1 VQNFVHLY
9 LVNSVSRMKEK
20 RVKREP
26 NGVSLGL
33 FFKTILIMGIVVLFA
48 VIKIF
53 LANQIYYESRRIDYI
68 QREVSA
74 LEEENVML
82 QNQLQAQKFKNC
94 VSDVNFY
101 TDLED
106 EDTP

>member
-1 VQNFVHLY
+1 MQNSVHLN
-9 LVNSVSRMKEK
+9 LVNSKKMKEK
-20 RVKREP
+20 RAKIKP
-26 NGVSLGL
+26 NGISLGL
-33 FFKTILIMGIVVLFA
+33 FFKTIVIMGIVTSLS
-48 VIKIF
+48 VIKIY
-53 LANQIYYESRRIDYI
+53 LSNQIYYESRRIDYI

-101 TDLED
+101 TEFD
-106 EDTP
+106 EE

>member
-1 VQNFVHLY
+1 
-9 LVNSVSRMKEK
+9 MKEK
-20 RVKREP
+20 RAKREP
-26 NGVSLGL
+26 NGISLGL
-33 FFKTILIMGIVVLFA
+33 FFKTILIMGIVILFA
-48 VIKIF
+48 VIKIY
-53 LANQIYYESRRIDYI
+53 LANQIYYESRRINYI

-101 TDLED
+101 TELDNERTLQL
-106 EDTP
+106 

>member
-1 VQNFVHLY
+1 MNT
-9 LVNSVSRMKEK
+9 E

-26 NGVSLGL
+26 NGISLGL
-33 FFKTILIMGIVVLFA
+33 FFKTILIMGIVILFA
-48 VIKIF
+48 VIKIY
-53 LANQIYYESRRIDYI
+53 LSNQIYYESRRINYI

-101 TDLED
+101 TELDNEEEL
-106 EDTP
+106 

>member
-1 VQNFVHLY
+1 
-9 LVNSVSRMKEK
+9 MKEK
-20 RVKREP
+20 RAKREP
-26 NGVSLGL
+26 NGISLGL
-33 FFKTILIMGIVVLFA
+33 FFKTILIMGIVILFA
-48 VIKIF
+48 VIKIY
-53 LANQIYYESRRIDYI
+53 LANQIYYESRRINYI

-101 TDLED
+101 TELDNEGTLQL
-106 EDTP
+106 